1 MTESNE
7 IIEPNDKGETNDR
20 SGLDSSEPRD
30 SSDEFGYA
38 DPNYISDPG
47 YPAEPDPRPET
58 HYIAIERRIELFIAI
73 AGALMTLIALARWG
87 LRSAEGVAI
96 GAAVCWANFRWL
108 RFGAASLIRLGLAQA
123 GVENVY
129 VPRSTHAKFMARLLL
144 LVFTAYVILAWLRL
158 PVMAVISGLVAV
170 VPAIVLEL
178 GYEVMHGH
186 HRWRAQ

>member
-1 MTESNE
+1 MSDPDF
-7 IIEPNDKGETNDR
+7 IPDPDSGYIPDRAEP
-20 SGLDSSEPRD
+20 
-30 SSDEFGYA
+30 A
-38 DPNYISDPG
+38 DPG
-47 YPAEPDPRPET
+47 YPAEPDPRPESDYT
-58 HYIAIERRIELFIAI
+58 AIERRIEVFIAL
-73 AGALMTLIALARWG
+73 AGALMTLTAAARWG

-96 GAAVCWANFRWL
+96 GTAVCWVNFRWL

-123 GVENVY
+123 GVENVH
-129 VPRSTHAKFMARLLL
+129 VPRSTQAKFMARLLL
-144 LVFTAYVILAWLRL
+144 LVFMAYVILAWLRL